1 MLRQSAA
8 SSMES
13 TRSSARSLTGLS
25 ATERAVPLQPF
36 AGRPTIRTAGGSAVH
51 PGRSHPGDRERLHGP
66 LGLPAPGG
74 ESSPAGSRRRRK
86 LRPRVGLLLAS
97 ESSRARLDLPIVSGQ
112 DIRYRCGRC
121 GSAFCVCA
129 SISPSRSRQLDLDL
143 SWVFG
148 LGRAVRREG
157 TPGGASRSPRRAR
170 VRVSLSH
177 GGRLHVRS
185 RQCRAAARPRSDR
198 GRARRKSRRERGRAT
213 RSRRPARRAPPPE
226 P

>member
-13 TRSSARSLTGLS
+13 TRSSARSLTGS
-25 ATERAVPLQPF
+25 SDRAGSSST
-36 AGRPTIRTAGGSAVH
+36 ACRRSTHDTNGRGIRRTSRTTSSR
-51 PGRSHPGDRERLHGP
+51 RSRTSTRS

-74 ESSPAGSRRRRK
+74 ESSPAGSRRGRK

-185 RQCRAAARPRSDR
+185 RQCRAAARPRSNR
-198 GRARRKSRRERGRAT
+198 GRARRKSRREHGRAT